1 MNRRRYLIIAAL
13 ALVIGFLVSVIAYR
27 KVQGMVG
34 LRESRI
40 EVMVAAHDLQVGAKV
55 EEHDIRIIKIAA
67 TDLPPGAPR
76 RRADVEGHGVVLPIF
91 KGEFI
96 LPNRLAGENAG
107 AGLPSLIPPG
117 MRAVSVRV
125 NDVVSVDGFVTP
137 GARVDV
143 LLTVTMPEGE
153 RQTATVLQN
162 VKVLASG
169 HSLERNTI
177 GEPLNTSVITLVVPL
192 ADAQRLTL
200 ASSEGHILLVLRNPL
215 DITKDAV
222 APANLKDLYNGVAP
236 AAKPVVHY
244 TVIRK
249 ITPPVLPES
258 TPLRI
263 KVYQGD
269 KKPDE
274 VKCADQTCE

>member
-1 MNRRRYLIIAAL
+1 
-13 ALVIGFLVSVIAYR
+13 
-27 KVQGMVG
+27 
-34 LRESRI
+34 
-40 EVMVAAHDLQVGAKV
+40 MVAAQDLQVGAKI
-55 EEHDIRIIKIAA
+55 EEHDIRIIKISA

-76 RRADVEGHGVVLPIF
+76 RRADVVGHGVVLPIF
-91 KGEFI
+91 EGDFI

-125 NDVVSVDGFVTP
+125 NDVISVDGFVRP

-153 RQTATVLQN
+153 RQTTTVLQN

-169 HSLERNTI
+169 HSLERNAI
-177 GEPLNTSVITLVVPL
+177 DDALNTSVITLVVPL

-215 DITKDAV
+215 DTTKDAV

-236 AAKPVVHY
+236 VAKPGVHY

-249 ITPPVLPES
+249 ITPPVLEES